1 MKIRQQ
7 ILALL
12 CLPIFCQLA
21 TVGLLWHTLNA
32 LDRSARQ
39 EMEAKRVVALI
50 QEIYGVVGES
60 VTKLTGTNF
69 FKLTPETQKSQYFLS
84 LLDEKGNDLR
94 LLVGDNK
101 KAATAAKNYAFHARR
116 LIENWTELIN
126 GYSTGHDELFFGQ
139 FLSTGEYSESLK
151 VLIDRLNEDA
161 KTLFE
166 IYRPLAKELQP
177 KAIKERSTLR
187 SLIIAAIIANLVLL
201 AILALIVNKQT
212 LNRLNE
218 LMTHIQSF
226 STGKETFTPLTGQDE
241 LAELDQTFAKMSL
254 ERRKLDQLRQSIRE
268 MVNHDM
274 RSPLSSINLRLESIA
289 EIHGADLK
297 PLVLDQINQVCS
309 ETQRLIRLAN
319 TLLDVDRL
327 EDGKLD
333 VDVKL
338 NCVESMVE
346 SSTAMISAQA
356 ERRNVKIELDLEENL
371 TVSCDA
377 DRTIQVLTNLLSNA
391 MKFTPKN
398 STIWISACVV
408 ENGWIRMEVI
418 DEGEGV
424 PTNKID
430 DLFTRFKQLDQPED
444 IKTQGSGLGLFICKS
459 LIEAQGG
466 RIGYTAIEGEGGCFW
481 IELPGEREDE

>member
-338 NCVESMVE
+338 NSVESLVE

-418 DEGEGV
+418 DEG
-424 PTNKID
+424 
-430 DLFTRFKQLDQPED
+430 
-444 IKTQGSGLGLFICKS
+444 
-459 LIEAQGG
+459 
-466 RIGYTAIEGEGGCFW
+466 
-481 IELPGEREDE
+481 